1 MKILHTADW
10 HLGKSIEGRERQE
23 EQIKVMDEICQIADE
38 EQIDLVLIAGDIY
51 QTVNPPAWAENLFYE
66 TIHRLSDY
74 GKRGVIVISG
84 NHDQPER
91 IKAANPLADKQ
102 GIYLVGMPTDQLQPS
117 IFTRDGQVIV
127 KDAGI
132 GWLQLNLP
140 KKNESAMVS
149 VLPYPSESRIKQLF
163 TQSYDSKEIRKAYS
177 EFIGKWYTAQE
188 SLFKKDTVNLAM
200 SHLFVQGGSA
210 SDSEI
215 EIQVGG
221 AYTVEPNHLPSYV
234 QYVAL
239 GHLHRPQAVKGTPSL
254 TRYAGSPL
262 AYSFSEAN
270 HKKSVTILDLKPGG
284 TAEPYEIPL
293 RSGNPLIAKDFVNG
307 IIEFETWIEEDGK
320 NPAWLDITLHVPHPL
335 SMEEITRIR
344 KMHDGIIHIRVLTP
358 ELEEALN
365 TITTNSKDPAELFH
379 KFYQFKVGAEP
390 NREVVQLFLELF
402 QQQEEEMGDEE

>member
-1 MKILHTADW
+1 MKVLHTADW
-10 HLGKSIEGRERQE
+10 HLGKSLEGRERQE
-23 EQIKVMDEICQIADE
+23 EQIKVMDEICQIAED

-102 GIYLVGMPTDQLQPS
+102 GIYLIGMPTDQLQPS
-117 IFTRDGQVIV
+117 VFAREGQVVV
-127 KDAGI
+127 KEAGV
-132 GWLQLNLP
+132 GWLQLIIP
-140 KKNESAMVS
+140 KKNESAVVS
-149 VLPYPSESRIKQLF
+149 VLPYPSESRFKQLF
-163 TQSYDSKEIRKAYS
+163 SQSSEIKEIRKAYS
-177 EFIGKWYTAQE
+177 EYIGKWYVAQE
-188 SLFKKDTVNLAM
+188 SLFKRDTINLAM

-221 AYTVEPNHLPSYV
+221 AYTVEPRHLPTNV

-270 HKKSVTILDLKPGG
+270 HKKSVTILDVKPGS
-284 TAEPYEIPL
+284 TAMPYEIPL
-293 RSGNPLIAKDFVNG
+293 RSGTPLIAQHFHSG
-307 IIEFETWIEEDGK
+307 LTEFENWLEGEGK

-335 SMEEITRIR
+335 SMEEIHRIR

-358 ELEEALN
+358 ELEQAMD
-365 TITTNSKDPAELFH
+365 TMTFDSKNPAELFQR
-379 KFYQFKVGAEP
+379 FYQYKVGAEP
-390 NREVVQLFLELF
+390 NQEVIQLFLELF